1 MNDETS
7 EIPTVVQQPRPR
19 NGWKTAFCCLLG
31 LNIIAFIGIVMTL
44 VPAVRQAH
52 EAARRSRC
60 RGNLEKLAQ
69 ATAEYVSDNRRYP
82 PAFVSNDA
90 GKPLYSWR
98 VLLLP
103 YLGEEKLYRSFDLSE
118 SWDSPHNLKLLERIP
133 PVYICPDQMEQ
144 SQKAYATAY
153 AAVVAPDHV
162 FVGDRGVSPMAIT
175 DSLPGTL
182 LYVEASGANIPWTA
196 PLDIQKASF
205 SRERG
210 CSSEHRS
217 VILAVTCAG
226 NVRYISN
233 NLLPELFRALLTRNG
248 NERVGE
254 F

>member
-1 MNDETS
+1 MSDETS
-7 EIPTVVQQPRPR
+7 DSPAVVQQRRPR
-19 NGWKTAFCCLLG
+19 NGWKTAFFCLLG
-31 LNIIAFIGIVMTL
+31 LNIIAFSGIVMTL

-52 EAARRSRC
+52 EAARRSQC
-60 RGNLEKLAQ
+60 YGNLRKLAQ
-69 ATAEYVSDNRRYP
+69 ATADYVSENRKYP

-118 SWDSPHNLKLLERIP
+118 PWDSPHNLKLLEEIP
-133 PVYICPDQMEQ
+133 PVYVCPDQMEQ
-144 SQKAYATAY
+144 SQKTFATAY

-162 FVGDRGVSPMAIT
+162 FIGDRGVSPMTIT
-175 DSLPGTL
+175 DSLPSTL

-196 PLDIQKASF
+196 PFDVKEASF
-205 SRERG
+205 SREHG

-217 VILAVTCAG
+217 CVLAVTCAG
-226 NVRYISN
+226 SVRSISI
-233 NLLPELFRALLTRNG
+233 NLLPEVFRALFTRNG